1 MREENGGPKA
11 GIPPGEVL
19 ATTMAR
25 RRIAGAL
32 IAFGYLLAAALPA
45 RSPDRAQ
52 TATGTV
58 AKIEAAERAVT
69 VNLSDGS
76 QARFYWTNDTK
87 FSGVLAPEARVT
99 IRYAVSPDGKNL
111 AQQISV
117 PRG

>member
-1 MREENGGPKA
+1 MTRR
-11 GIPPGEVL
+11 
-19 ATTMAR
+19 TMA
-25 RRIAGAL
+25 GVL
-32 IAFGYLLAAALPA
+32 VLGVLLAATLEA

-69 VNLSDGS
+69 VTLPDGS
-76 QARFYWTNDTK
+76 QQRFYWTNDTK

-99 IRYAVSPDGKNL
+99 IRYAESPDGKKL

-117 PRG
+117 SRG